1 MDDESEV
8 FRDIV
13 LGCLITLPSTLDQI
27 VQNALEKA
35 KEKQIHQEPIN
46 KIIEKISALNVNN

>member
-13 LGCLITLPSTLDQI
+13 LGCIITLPTTLDEI
-27 VQNALEKA
+27 VQDTLEKA

-46 KIIEKISALNVNN
+46 QIIEKISALHVTH